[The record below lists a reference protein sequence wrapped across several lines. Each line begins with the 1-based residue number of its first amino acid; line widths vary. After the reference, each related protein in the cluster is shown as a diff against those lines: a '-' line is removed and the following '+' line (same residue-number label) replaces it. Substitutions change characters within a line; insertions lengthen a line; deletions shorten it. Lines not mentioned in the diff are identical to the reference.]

1 MQRATLTFPSA
12 FTSPGA
18 WGKPPLKVCLVLL
31 VVAGYVDAIA
41 ATEPS
46 LPDPAH
52 WVGAVLQAHPLVQ
65 ARREEAKAAQSD
77 LQAARWQY
85 APTPSVTHDTLRGQ
99 SASVMRLSQPVWDG
113 GKIASGI
120 QQATIRAELIQTSLH
135 EVEHELATK
144 SMGYWQT
151 YAVQTARA
159 EVLERGMQALQDL
172 DELMSRRTDSGVSAL
187 ADLSLARV
195 RLIQTRADLSL
206 AQASRATAMS
216 QWQQLSTRQSLEE
229 VLPAGAIRL
238 PPLQDSVDGLRELA
252 RQQHPIVMRTR
263 LQLQLQQA
271 EFDAFKAEL
280 WPTLS
285 LRAER
290 QRGQIEG
297 MLAEGNRLYA
307 SIQYTLGAGVSV
319 LPRLEAAQARLQV
332 GQREQEGT
340 LKELD
345 ERLLQDWQEYAS
357 LRMRLPDLQQVQEMA
372 QALTESSKRLFVT
385 GRKSWLDLQNALREQ
400 LQAELAW
407 AEAQVQVQALHHR
420 LALHAGVSFWSLA
433 QER

>member
-1 MQRATLTFPSA
+1 MQLLLLGGRDQLLPSCRNLRD
-12 FTSPGA
+12 G
-18 WGKPPLKVCLVLL
+18 
-31 VVAGYVDAIA
+31 
-41 ATEPS
+41 
-46 LPDPAH
+46 
-52 WVGAVLQAHPLVQ
+52 VQ
-65 ARREEAKAAQSD
+65 AFRRNEFQNQQSEQDRLAA
-77 LQAARWQY
+77 
-85 APTPSVTHDTLRGQ
+85 LR
-99 SASVMRLSQPVWDG
+99 D
-113 GKIASGI
+113 
-120 QQATIRAELIQTSLH
+120 
-135 EVEHELATK
+135 
-144 SMGYWQT
+144 
-151 YAVQTARA
+151 
-159 EVLERGMQALQDL
+159 
-172 DELMSRRTDSGVSAL
+172 
-187 ADLSLARV
+187 
-195 RLIQTRADLSL
+195 
-206 AQASRATAMS
+206 
-216 QWQQLSTRQSLEE
+216 
-229 VLPAGAIRL
+229 
-238 PPLQDSVDGLRELA
+238 
-252 RQQHPIVMRTR
+252 
-263 LQLQLQQA
+263 
-271 EFDAFKAEL
+271 
-280 WPTLS
+280 
-285 LRAER
+285 AER

-332 GQREQEGT
+332 GQRQQEGT